1 MTNFYI
7 GKNALDEDVYCASVN
22 GMAIY
27 NPYKSECGRFK
38 VEPSYYDLSDID
50 VKVLAY
56 LNEVNGFNTEV

>member
-27 NPYKSECGRFK
+27 NPYKSECGRFA
-38 VEPSYYDLSDID
+38 VDADYYGMSEADI
-50 VKVLAY
+50 KALAY
-56 LNEVNGFNTEV
+56 LNEVNGFNTEA

>member
-27 NPYKSECGRFK
+27 NPYMSECGRFA
-38 VEPSYYDLSDID
+38 VDADYYGMSEADI
-50 VKVLAY
+50 KALAY
-56 LNEVNGFNTEV
+56 LNEVNGFNTEA